1 MYGFGS
7 TLTQRFLELFLLK
20 ASFPRHKPD
29 VSTFNSPKCHYFFPG
44 FQKLHYFSVYFL
56 SSELY
61 LFLPFFEIFLCLAVN
76 YLHRSPPIL
85 NFCIHSIVTP
95 TSQTTK
101 KRFLFVSF
109 WYLRLRILRQWTVV
123 WNSLKTV
130 KKNQISKTMLN
141 TKAKIQ
147 KRRLKVFTQQKNN

>member
-29 VSTFNSPKCHYFFPG
+29 VSTFNSPKCHYFFSWFPKIALFFCLFP
-44 FQKLHYFSVYFL
+44 FQRIVFV
-56 SSELY
+56 
-61 LFLPFFEIFLCLAVN
+61 LPFFEIFLCLAVN